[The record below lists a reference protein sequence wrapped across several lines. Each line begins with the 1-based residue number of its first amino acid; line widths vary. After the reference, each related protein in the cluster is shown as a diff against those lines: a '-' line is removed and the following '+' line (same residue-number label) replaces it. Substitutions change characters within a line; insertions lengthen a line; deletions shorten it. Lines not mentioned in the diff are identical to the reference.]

1 MKIAYLFV
9 APVVMI
15 AMAITTISAAD
26 TFTGVIT
33 DTMCGAKPHS
43 MMSKGHTDAEC
54 AKMCVKGPHEYA
66 LLNGANVLKLSDQ
79 KAAAK
84 FPAQKVKVTGAYDE
98 KTKTIKVTSIEPDND

>member
-9 APVVMI
+9 APVMMI
-15 AMAITTISAAD
+15 ALAVATASAAD
-26 TFTGVIT
+26 TFTGIIT

-43 MMSKGHTDAEC
+43 QMSKGSTDEAC

-66 LLNGANVLKLSDQ
+66 LLEGTNVLKLSDQ

-98 KTKTIKVTSIEPDND
+98 KTKTIKVTSIEAEN